1 MSQQSLL
8 HDAEGASGSGL
19 YGTTREFDE
28 IIRALNTYSIVA
40 ITDRRGVIVHVN
52 DRFCEISK
60 YERHELIGGT
70 HRLINSGHHP
80 KAYFQEMWRAIGRG
94 EMWNGEICN
103 RAKDGSEYW
112 VDTTII
118 PLPDEQG
125 RPERYIAIRTEETQR
140 HFAEE
145 QAHRLAFFDG
155 LTGLPNHGSLVK
167 TIGDCTNT
175 QVTGEL
181 SGLMIVGIDD
191 LSHVVEAFGY
201 EVGNRLLLDAAERLG
216 ELCGS
221 EVTLAR
227 NSAGTFGVLLPSLGM
242 DECEARN
249 SVEQFADE
257 VFGAF
262 AGETAL
268 GDGVVIEGSVSVGY
282 VLWSDAET
290 HTSHDEDGCLV
301 TVDPYNVLNA
311 ANLARK
317 QAARIGGHRSAQR
330 FRSGMVSDS
339 QQRLR
344 FASELRRGMD
354 RGELRLFSQPI
365 VDRDRRVTGV
375 EGLIR
380 WSNPERGMVP
390 PVDFIPLAEQTGLIV
405 EIGEWVL
412 HQACLILA
420 EWQSNPQLRDLKFSI
435 NVSPRELHLS
445 EFGDRVRG
453 IVREHGV
460 PADKLL
466 LEVTESALH
475 ADVEGAARV
484 LSKLRDEGIATALDD
499 FGTGYSSLNYLHR
512 LPVQQL
518 KIDRSFVLELGG
530 SSPTSTIVEAIAFL
544 GRKFDLEVVAE
555 GIETE
560 ARFEQFRDL
569 GIDAFQG
576 FLFSQ
581 PVPVDEAVAR
591 ITADDIL
598 APAA

>member
-453 IVREHGV
+453 IVRE
-460 PADKLL
+460 ARR
-466 LEVTESALH
+466 ACRQ
-475 ADVEGAARV
+475 AAAR
-484 LSKLRDEGIATALDD
+484 G
-499 FGTGYSSLNYLHR
+499 HR
-512 LPVQQL
+512 
-518 KIDRSFVLELGG
+518 KCAARRRRGRGASA
-530 SSPTSTIVEAIAFL
+530 VEASRRGHRHGARRL
-544 GRKFDLEVVAE
+544 RHGLLVA
-555 GIETE
+555 
-560 ARFEQFRDL
+560 QL
-569 GIDAFQG
+569 
-576 FLFSQ
+576 
-581 PVPVDEAVAR
+581 P
-591 ITADDIL
+591 
-598 APAA
+598 APAASAAAQDRPLIRLGAGRQLAHVYDRRGDRLPRPQVRPRGRGRGYRDRSAIRAVSGSRHRRFPGFLVQPARASR